1 MKKFVNSLSIFRI
14 IAAFAIIPLFL
25 FQMHLA
31 VFVLFALAAISD
43 FFDGYLAKKYK
54 VTSKIGGVLD
64 HIGDKLLI
72 VTSMI
77 ILAVMMRVWFIMVP
91 IILMVAREI
100 YISGLREF
108 LGTQKIEMPVTKERF
123 SIAKIKTTL
132 QMIAVGAFFLLIT
145 IGSSIAQPITGK
157 FMMFTLVALPYVCIW
172 GLWLSLVASLWS
184 ATTYTLDFK
193 KKVKN
198 LK

>member
-1 MKKFVNSLSIFRI
+1 MKKLVNSLSIFRI
-14 IAAFAIIPLFL
+14 LAAFAIIPLFL
-25 FQMHLA
+25 FQMHWSVFIL
-31 VFVLFALAAISD
+31 FVLAAASD

-54 VTSKIGGVLD
+54 VTSKLGGVMD

-72 VTSMI
+72 INSMI
-77 ILAVMMRVWFIMVP
+77 ILAVMMRVWFIMIP

-100 YISGLREF
+100 YVSGLREF

-132 QMIAVGAFFLLIT
+132 QMIAVGAFFLLIA
-145 IGSSIAQPITGK
+145 IGSTIAQPIISK
-157 FMMFTLVALPYVCIW
+157 FMMFVRVALPYVCIW
-172 GLWLSLVASLWS
+172 GLWLSLIASLWS
-184 ATTYTLDFK
+184 ATTYTLSFS
-193 KKVKN
+193 KKVKK

>member
-25 FQMHLA
+25 FQMHWIVFSL
-31 VFVLFALAAISD
+31 FVLAAVSD

-91 IILMVAREI
+91 IILMIAREI
-100 YISGLREF
+100 YVSGLREF

-132 QMIAVGAFFLLIT
+132 QMIAVGAFFLLIAV
-145 IGSSIAQPITGK
+145 GSTIAQPITGK
-157 FMMFTLVALPYVCIW
+157 FMMFALVALPYVCIW
-172 GLWLSLVASLWS
+172 GLWLSLITSLWS

>member
-1 MKKFVNSLSIFRI
+1 MKKFVNFLSIFRI
-14 IAAFAIIPLFL
+14 LAAFAIIPLFL
-25 FQMHLA
+25 FQMHWV
-31 VFVLFALAAISD
+31 VFVLFALAALSD
-43 FFDGYLAKKYK
+43 FFDGYLAKKYN

-91 IILMVAREI
+91 IILMIAREI

-123 SIAKIKTTL
+123 SIAKIKTAL
-132 QMIAVGAFFLLIT
+132 QMIAVGAFFLLIA
-145 IGSSIAQPITGK
+145 IGSSIVQPIASK
-157 FMMFTLVALPYVCIW
+157 AMMFTLVALPYVCIW

-184 ATTYTLDFK
+184 ATSYTLDFK
-193 KKVKN
+193 KKIKN

>member
-1 MKKFVNSLSIFRI
+1 MKKFVNFLSIFRI
-14 IAAFAIIPLFL
+14 LAAFAIIPLFL
-25 FQMHLA
+25 FQMHWV
-31 VFVLFALAAISD
+31 VFVLFALAALSD
-43 FFDGYLAKKYK
+43 FFDGYLAKKYN

-91 IILMVAREI
+91 IILMIAREI

-123 SIAKIKTTL
+123 SIAKIKTAL
-132 QMIAVGAFFLLIT
+132 QMVAVGAFFLLIA
-145 IGSSIAQPITGK
+145 IGSSIVQPIASK
-157 FMMFTLVALPYVCIW
+157 AMMFTLVACIW
-172 GLWLSLVASLWS
+172 GLWLSLAASLWS
-184 ATTYTLDFK
+184 ATSYTLDFK
-193 KKVKN
+193 KKIKN